1 MERPLLSPFSP
12 NLPYSA
18 KERWVCVYPA
28 YLNNRRTRAQG
39 RKLSVEN
46 CVDNPK
52 HSEVT
57 MILGKLSLDYLLET
71 KVHPKERDAFE
82 PMNKWRVRVHLK
94 NDDGSPVNEQFPN
107 RQSLLSYLG
116 KALPVVRSR
125 RPATSSSST
134 TEQTFQGKKNKRKRK

>member
-1 MERPLLSPFSP
+1 MEKPLLSPFSP
-12 NLPYSA
+12 DIPHSA
-18 KERWVCVYPA
+18 KERWICVYPA

-39 RKLSVEN
+39 RKLSVEH

-94 NDDGSPVNEQFPN
+94 NDDGSPVNEH
-107 RQSLLSYLG
+107 RQSLLTYLG

-125 RPATSSSST
+125 RPATSNPSA
-134 TEQTFQGKKNKRKRK
+134 TEQSFQGKKNKRKRK